1 MSPHYYEFRVFFKWL
16 STIANIS
23 YDSGPALCVIIPIS
37 SYLQNGTSG
46 MAVMEIGFPSG
57 FAAEK
62 VESKNMDVLK
72 RKEDGDRKV
81 ILYLDEVRI
90 H

>member
-1 MSPHYYEFRVFFKWL
+1 
-16 STIANIS
+16 
-23 YDSGPALCVIIPIS
+23 
-37 SYLQNGTSG
+37 

-81 ILYLDEVRI
+81 ILYLDEVRV